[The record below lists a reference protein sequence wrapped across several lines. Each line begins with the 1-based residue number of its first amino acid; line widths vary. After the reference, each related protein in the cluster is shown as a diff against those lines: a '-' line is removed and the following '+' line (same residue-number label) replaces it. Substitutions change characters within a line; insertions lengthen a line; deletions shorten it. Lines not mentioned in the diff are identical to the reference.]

1 MNETIHISEEPAR
14 ALAERLV
21 RELRPLEHARI
32 AVSGGST
39 PRVLFRLLAEE
50 YKDRI
55 DWTKVSI
62 FQVDERCVPHDDDRS
77 NWKMLHKELIS
88 KVRGVRAHRMEVD
101 HPGMEVAYEALL
113 RAGNGEMAPGNV
125 PVLDIIL
132 LGMGADG
139 HTASLFPGT
148 AACDEKK
155 RLVVI
160 NNDPSLELPRWTMT
174 FPVINAARHKWFL
187 AAGADKAEAYQRA
200 QKGEVPAGLI
210 TRPEWFLDTH
220 VIPTT

>member
-1 MNETIHISEEPAR
+1 MNDRIHVSEEPAR
-14 ALAERLV
+14 AVAERLV

-39 PRVLFRLLAEE
+39 PKALFRLLADE
-50 YKDRI
+50 YRDRI

-62 FQVDERCVPHDDDRS
+62 FQVDERRVPHDDDRS

-101 HPGMEVAYEALL
+101 HPGMETAYEALL

-125 PVLDIIL
+125 PVLDIVL

-148 AACDEKK
+148 AACDETK
-155 RLVVI
+155 RLVVV
-160 NNDPSLELPRWTMT
+160 NDDPSLDPARWTMT
-174 FPVINAARHKWFL
+174 FPILNAARHKWFL
-187 AAGADKAEAYQRA
+187 AAGADKAEAFRQA
-200 QKGEVPAGLI
+200 QQGAVPAGRI
-210 TRPEWFLDTH
+210 ERPEWFVDSGAAGR
-220 VIPTT
+220 